1 MPKSI
6 TSCCLPRAFANDW
19 TTTTRAFA
27 ICLCYCICWPP
38 TPLRGIEGGKW
49 GTLYSRETGGIYLYI
64 SLVTQSCPT
73 LSNPWN
79 EACQAFLS
87 ITSSQSILKLISI
100 ESVMPSNHLILVVP
114 FYSCLQSF
122 PASGSFPISLF
133 FTSGGNKYW
142 RFSFSISPSNEY
154 SELISFRIDWCDLL
168 VVQGTLKGLLQHSS
182 EASIPECSA
191 CFMVQLSYPYMT
203 SGKTIAL
210 TIWNFV
216 GKVMSLFLIH
226 CLGLS

>member
-73 LSNPWN
+73 LSNPMEWSMPGFPVHHQLPEHTQTHIHWVGDAIQPSHPRRPLLLLPSIFPSIWVFSN
-79 EACQAFLS
+79 E
-87 ITSSQSILKLISI
+87 SILHNRWS
-100 ESVMPSNHLILVVP
+100 
-114 FYSCLQSF
+114 
-122 PASGSFPISLF
+122 
-133 FTSGGNKYW
+133 KYW
-142 RFSFSISPSNEY
+142 SFSFSISPSNDY
-154 SELISFRIDWCDLL
+154 SVLISFRMNWLYLL
-168 VVQGTLKGLLQHSS
+168 AVQGTFKSLLQYHSS
-182 EASIPECSA
+182 KASILWCSA
-191 CFMVQLSYPYMT
+191 FCIVQLSHLYMIT
-203 SGKTIAL
+203 GNTIAL
-210 TIWNFV
+210 TRWTFV
-216 GKVMSLFLIH
+216 GKGISAV
-226 CLGLS
+226 